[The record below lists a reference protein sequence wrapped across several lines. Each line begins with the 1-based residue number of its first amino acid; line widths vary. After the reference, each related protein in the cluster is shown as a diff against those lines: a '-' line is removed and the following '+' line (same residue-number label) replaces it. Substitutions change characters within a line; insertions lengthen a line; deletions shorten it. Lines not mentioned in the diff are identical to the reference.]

1 MIQTNDKE
9 LVKDIIFN
17 IYDNIDTLIKVYN
30 YKYNFKGY
38 KTAISK
44 VLYFLKIYID
54 DLYLEGLSKQS
65 GYYLT
70 PRLGNKMVNANVK
83 EPILSLR
90 YKNIFTKH
98 NKLKDLTFYNSLLEL
113 DLIFKNKVETAK
125 KNNEYNLSPRQS
137 NFYGISSN

>member
-98 NKLKDLTFYNSLLEL
+98 NKLKT
-113 DLIFKNKVETAK
+113 I
-125 KNNEYNLSPRQS
+125 NNID
-137 NFYGISSN
+137 F